1 MRRLIKNLTKT
12 EVVMALLVL
21 CFILVQVW
29 LDLALPDYMA
39 EITMLVQTQE
49 SQMGDILIAGAKM
62 LGCAFGSLL
71 SAVVVA
77 LLASRIASNFSYI
90 TRKKV
95 FGKIMD
101 FSMKEMNA
109 FSTPSLIT
117 RTTND
122 INQVQFFIVM
132 GLQIIIK
139 APITAIWAITKI
151 ADKSAS
157 WTTVTGVAVVVLLV
171 VVVTCL
177 SLAIPRFKRLQVLTD
192 NINRVT
198 REGLEGMNVVRAYN
212 AENYQADKFEQ
223 ANMELTKTMLFTSKT
238 MSFMGPSIMMIA
250 NGLVLSVYL
259 VGAVLIHEAIGIE
272 KMELFSNMV
281 VFSSYAMMVILS
293 FMMLVMVFAMLP
305 RASVAAKRLQE
316 VLETESSIFY
326 GKEKSESKKG
336 GKVEFRNVSF
346 RFEDAPSDVLHNI
359 SFVANQGEVVAII
372 GATGCGK
379 STLLHLIPRFFD
391 TTEGTILINDQD
403 VKQYEKQSLNDLVGY
418 VSQKAML
425 FTGTVKDN
433 ITFGKEE
440 NSPLLSS
447 SLAISQSEEFV
458 QSLENTVEHEVAQ
471 GGRNLSGGQKQR
483 LSIARALYRN
493 PKILLFDD
501 SFSALDYQTDKELRH
516 ALQKTYKDTTR
527 IIVAQR
533 IGTIKDADTII
544 VLDEG
549 EIVGMGKHQMLLD
562 TCEVYQQIASS
573 QLSKEELAQ

>member
-326 GKEKSESKKG
+326 GKEKSEGKKG

>member
-326 GKEKSESKKG
+326 GKEKSEGKKG

-425 FTGTVKDN
+425 FSGTVKDN